1 MTIKFPVAIM
11 ENKEVVVVVVVAV
24 AEDFT
29 HKMERHPPKKNGTAD

>member
-11 ENKEVVVVVVVAV
+11 ENKEVVVVVVAV